1 MSEEKSVIMIELIN
15 RNTEGSYSD
24 FVETLTKY
32 GVNPKCIIWCR
43 YTPNEVKV
51 KLPRAS
57 GKINSKYCDHKDL
70 VYFIDCHTR

>member
-1 MSEEKSVIMIELIN
+1 LSEEGCSIKIELIK
-15 RNTEGSYSD
+15 RNTEGSYDD

-32 GVNPKCIIWCR
+32 DVNPKCIIWCR

-57 GKINSKYCDHKDL
+57 GKDL
-70 VYFIDCHTR
+70 VFF

>member
-1 MSEEKSVIMIELIN
+1 MSEEGCSIKIELIKS
-15 RNTEGSYSD
+15 NTKGSYDD

-32 GVNPKCIIWCR
+32 GVNSKWIIWCR

-57 GKINSKYCDHKDL
+57 GKIKSK
-70 VYFIDCHTR
+70 